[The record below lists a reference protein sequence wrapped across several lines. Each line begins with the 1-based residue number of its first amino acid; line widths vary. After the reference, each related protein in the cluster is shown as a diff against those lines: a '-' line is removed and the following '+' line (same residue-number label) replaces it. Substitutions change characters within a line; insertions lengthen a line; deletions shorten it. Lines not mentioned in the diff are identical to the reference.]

1 MLFFSYANL
10 APGQYGWRYSDL
22 EKGAVEIQT
31 YDGPVTVNLIRVNNT
46 QKAWQEVT
54 SKNMDCM
61 CRIYVVDLSDTHIP
75 DSYIENLQYFFIR
88 ADRVHNP
95 GQNSPQLGLL
105 IQGGY
110 TYHCWLESAR
120 GIIFCTVLSV
130 KSPVITAIRFI
141 IPQMSGKGLQCCPD
155 ALCRCCILLPRLR
168 RIVSVKVI
176 QDILPWTIFAAHSSR
191 MPILVGSS

>member
-105 IQGGY
+105 IQGGADNVY
-110 TYHCWLESAR
+110 GKLE
-120 GIIFCTVLSV
+120 
-130 KSPVITAIRFI
+130 
-141 IPQMSGKGLQCCPD
+141 
-155 ALCRCCILLPRLR
+155 
-168 RIVSVKVI
+168 I
-176 QDILPWTIFAAHSSR
+176 Q
-191 MPILVGSS
+191 